1 MSCLQLLVIWENG
14 RSVFTFWAIGTYLIF
29 ITLIFFSNQENV
41 KRMFIRDSVWDAM
54 VFRAL
59 MHPSP
64 YCCTYFNADSDN
76 GQLLIHVMMPKAF
89 LSFTFFDALH
99 CSLDTKYDK
108 AISHVCFFLMW
119 PFKTSIG
126 TLNAYHWQQRFIV
139 GNE

>member
-1 MSCLQLLVIWENG
+1 MKLRKWGFWKTKELETTCLVSSCCNMRKWREKRFHFLSDRNVPNLH
-14 RSVFTFWAIGTYLIF
+14 YLD
-29 ITLIFFSNQENV
+29 FFSNQENV

-89 LSFTFFDALH
+89 LSFTFSCDALH
-99 CSLDTKYDK
+99 YLLTLSMTKQSLK
-108 AISHVCFFLMW
+108 FFIYLSLW
-119 PFKTSIG
+119 
-126 TLNAYHWQQRFIV
+126 
-139 GNE
+139 